1 MKNKDFKIHLFIG
14 LCAVL
19 IAFSSPFVFPSKIL
33 QGLNDLP
40 CWHTYYFSRKA
51 IKPINLIGVAVD
63 DYSLS
68 KIPQRWPW
76 KRVVYA
82 ELIKILDKEKVN
94 TIGFDFAFVAESEN
108 REDDLI
114 LSQALKSAS
123 SRVVL
128 AYFFNSQTKE
138 PILPL
143 AQLKESAY
151 SVGFVNTPID
161 KDGKTRRLRSY
172 VQFKEDIYYSFP
184 VSLSAAYLNQSP
196 QSIIRRLSLSSD
208 NSFLINYLLKPK
220 DIINLSF
227 YEVINNLDALKKK
240 YGAAF
245 LKDALV
251 LVYPEAEILHDRYP
265 APLGDMPGGFLN
277 LNGAVDIISG
287 RLIKDEKFL
296 FLPFLVFS
304 FVVMFILRNANFI
317 FAGFSAF
324 AISLVN
330 LLGLV
335 LLSLLGKRFDYS
347 FVFIFTLSFFIL
359 SSIYKYGYFW
369 FELWKIKYKATLEP
383 LSGLFNL
390 RFFCYRLE
398 LEEKEIFHKDLF
410 LVFIYLG
417 AFNRVI
423 AELPLEEVKNLWQR
437 MHAVIS
443 PRTGKEPFWS
453 RYSPNEIIG
462 YFVSSEKQIKAQASS
477 LKNSLEMFFKEN
489 DIACEVKIG
498 CLKFKQGYAIKELL
512 FGLFKVIREGKT
524 DLFFF
529 KESALGAFLKSVY
542 PKTRE
547 EAQILESIS
556 EDIEE
561 KNQQLLSALSAL
573 SKEHA
578 KTKEVFFEIII
589 SLVNALEA
597 RDAYTQGHSERVAEY
612 SHLMAKGLGWE
623 PQELEKLRKA
633 ALLHDL
639 GKIGIPDSI
648 LHKKDRLN
656 EEEFSFIKRH
666 SLMAVKILEPLK
678 ELNELLPWILHHHEK
693 WNGSGYPYG
702 LAGNNIPLASQ
713 IISLADV
720 FDALSTGRDYKKA
733 LTSEE
738 SLKEIERN
746 KGIQFNP
753 PLADA
758 FLEMIRSQEGLMPV

>member
-1 MKNKDFKIHLFIG
+1 MRNKNFIQFLFIG
-14 LCAVL
+14 
-19 IAFSSPFVFPSKIL
+19 IFAFLVTFLSFISPPRIL

-40 CWHTYYFSRKA
+40 CWYTYYFSRKA
-51 IKPINLIGVAVD
+51 IKPLNLISIAVD

-76 KRVVYA
+76 KRAVYA
-82 ELIKILDKEKVN
+82 ELIKILDREKVN
-94 TIGFDFAFVAESEN
+94 TIGFDFVFVAESEN
-108 REDDLI
+108 NEDDLV

-138 PILPL
+138 PVLPL

-151 SVGFVNTPID
+151 SAGFANTPID

-172 VQFKEDIYYSFP
+172 VEFKGGIYYSFP
-184 VSLSAAYLNQSP
+184 VSLSAAYLNQGP
-196 QSIIRRLSLSSD
+196 QEIIRRLRLSLD
-208 NSFLINYLLKPK
+208 NSFPINYLLKPK

-227 YEVINNLDALKKK
+227 YEVINNLTALKKK
-240 YGAAF
+240 YGASF

-265 APLGDMPGGFLN
+265 TPLGDMPGGFLN
-277 LNGAVDIISG
+277 LNGAIDIISG

-296 FLPFLVFS
+296 SLPFLIFS
-304 FVVMFILRNANFI
+304 FVAMFYILRNANFI

-324 AISLVN
+324 ALSLVN

-335 LLSLLGKRFDYS
+335 LLSLAGVRFDYS
-347 FVFIFTLSFFIL
+347 FVFIFILCFFIL
-359 SSIYKYGYFW
+359 NSIYKYGYFW

-383 LSGLFNL
+383 VSGLFNL

-398 LEEKEIFHKDLF
+398 LEEKEVFRKNLF
-410 LVFIYLG
+410 FVFIYLES
-417 AFNRVI
+417 FNRTM
-423 AELPLEEVKNLWQR
+423 AELPLEKVKNLWQR
-437 MHAVIS
+437 LRAVIS
-443 PRTGKEPFWS
+443 FGAGKDLWS
-453 RYSPNEIIG
+453 LYSSNEIIG
-462 YFVSSEKQIKAQASS
+462 YFISSEKQIKAQAGS

-489 DIACEVKIG
+489 DIECKVKIG
-498 CLKFKQGYAIKELL
+498 CVRFNKDYAIKELL
-512 FGLFKVIREGKT
+512 FGLFKVIREGGA

-529 KESALGAFLKSVY
+529 KESDLSSFLKSVY
-542 PKTRE
+542 PKARQ
-547 EAQILESIS
+547 EAEMLETID

-561 KNQQLLSALSAL
+561 KNQQLLSALEAL

-578 KTKEVFFEIII
+578 KTKEVFFEIIA

-597 RDAYTQGHSERVAEY
+597 RDAYTQGHSERVTKY
-612 SHLMAKGLGWE
+612 SLKMAKNLGWE
-623 PQELEKLRKA
+623 PQELEKLKKA

-648 LHKKDRLN
+648 LHKKGSLT

-678 ELNELLPWILHHHEK
+678 EFNEILPWILHHHEK

-702 LAGNNIPLASQ
+702 LAGSNIPLASQ

-720 FDALSTGRDYKKA
+720 FDALSTGRDYKEA
-733 LTSEE
+733 LTYEAA
-738 SLKEIERN
+738 LKEIEKN
-746 KGIQFNP
+746 NGIQFNSS
-753 PLADA
+753 LADV
-758 FLEMIRSQEGLMPV
+758 FSQLIRSLPC